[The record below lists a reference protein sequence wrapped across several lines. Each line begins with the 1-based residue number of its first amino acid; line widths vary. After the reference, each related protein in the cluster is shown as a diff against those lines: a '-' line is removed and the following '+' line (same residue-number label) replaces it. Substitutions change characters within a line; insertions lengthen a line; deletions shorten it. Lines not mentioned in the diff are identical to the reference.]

1 MGAIMFNKIE
11 AYKEYRDK
19 LRLLE
24 EEERYKKNKSIVSA
38 YELYKMNE
46 RRRVLMHNILKPISM
61 KLQNDMHITKLY
73 LSEGNGEGIF
83 INIEFNNGNTDGF
96 IILDNLDDDDKVD
109 ILLDTS
115 NGSYNN
121 LINKEQKLLAS
132 VYHEAL
138 DNDFDKTLR
147 ISSTSKIF
155 NLGIDSYKY
164 LLTGNNN
171 SDNHFIKVWYEYLK
185 DNASLIGESSYRDI
199 DMHLQNNKELEKFLK
214 NIKFYEE
221 NVPKY
226 LIKKR

>member
-24 EEERYKKNKSIVSA
+24 EEERYKKNKSVVSA

-96 IILDNLDDDDKVD
+96 IILDNPDDDDKVD

-185 DNASLIGESSYRDI
+185 DNTSLIGESSYRDI